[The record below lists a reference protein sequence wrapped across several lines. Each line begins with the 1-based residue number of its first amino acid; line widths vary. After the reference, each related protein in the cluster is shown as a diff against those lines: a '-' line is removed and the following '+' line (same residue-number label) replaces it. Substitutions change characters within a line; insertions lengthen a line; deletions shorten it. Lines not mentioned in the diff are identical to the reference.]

1 MMAIVPFHHQ
11 IQIKECTPKSGVIS
25 RQFFFFFF
33 RFQIFAIRR
42 QAEASDV
49 EIILGPTQSLECW
62 GKKHLFE
69 R

>member
-1 MMAIVPFHHQ
+1 MHTKIWCNLKAV
-11 IQIKECTPKSGVIS
+11 
-25 RQFFFFFF
+25 FFFFF